1 MPYRAFYHSRLNV
14 YVCDIWQNY
23 VIPCDSPFDLV
34 FQFGGQNFTINKEDV
49 LVPSTAAID
58 SYNYGGYAS
67 TNCQAQIQPFTPTG
81 NEVGPETSQ
90 THHLG
95 DVFFRNVISGKSP
108 LITKDNVRRACR
120 SSNGILW

>member
-1 MPYRAFYHSRLNV
+1 MLY
-14 YVCDIWQNY
+14 QNY
-23 VIPCDSPFDLV
+23 VIPCDTPFNLV

-58 SYNYGGYAS
+58 SYNYGGYAN

-81 NEVGPETSQ
+81 NEVGPDTSQ

-95 DVFFRNVISGKSP
+95 DVFFRNVISGKFESGP
-108 LITKDNVRRACR
+108 LSIYLTFE
-120 SSNGILW
+120 S